1 MKGRKKGVLYL
12 CMVLVA
18 IHLGQFS
25 IFQCSCIFRV
35 LACLKQTPN
44 FQGKNKK
51 QHPVGQGEREH
62 AHGNKT
68 FRCIKNKEQLN
79 VGEASS
85 ITNSF
90 CYKGT
95 LKKIASKLKKKPN
108 NRNLS
113 GTETIMDRMTFLTR
127 FQSYEVILQ

>member
-12 CMVLVA
+12 CMVLFA
-18 IHLGQFS
+18 IHLDQFA
-25 IFQCSCIFRV
+25 IFLLYLRV
-35 LACLKQTPN
+35 LTCLKQTPN

-68 FRCIKNKEQLN
+68 FCCIKNKEKLN

-95 LKKIASKLKKKPN
+95 LKRTASILKKK
-108 NRNLS
+108 
-113 GTETIMDRMTFLTR
+113 TEI
-127 FQSYEVILQ
+127 

>member
-1 MKGRKKGVLYL
+1 MLLYL
-12 CMVLVA
+12 
-18 IHLGQFS
+18 
-25 IFQCSCIFRV
+25 RV
-35 LACLKQTPN
+35 HTCLKQTPD

-68 FRCIKNKEQLN
+68 FCCIKNKEKIN

-90 CYKGT
+90 CYKGSLKRT
-95 LKKIASKLKKKPN
+95 ASILKKTKKSKW
-108 NRNLS
+108 NRNSNGSHDLS
-113 GTETIMDRMTFLTR
+113 DKV
-127 FQSYEVILQ
+127 SVI